1 MYMYIY
7 SYIHN
12 IIVHVYTCIYMYI
25 DVIHSTYTS
34 NNVHSTLYNIL
45 HINTINTHP

>member
-1 MYMYIY
+1 MLY
-7 SYIHN
+7 
-12 IIVHVYTCIYMYI
+12 IVHVHILLYTQYYSTCIYMYI

-45 HINTINTHP
+45 HINIINTHP